1 MTRETPTLRRAA
13 RVLLLDEN
21 NRVLLVRLAYR
32 GKRWWATPGGGLEDD
47 ETREDAAR
55 REVAEETGFEL
66 DKLGPWV
73 WMREDVFR
81 FEGRLYRQ
89 RERYFLASV
98 PAFEARPK
106 VINAEE
112 AKTFDGLRW
121 WTLEELETTD
131 ERFAPAD
138 FPALVRKLAEEGP
151 QSAPSWSASNNL
163 SVDDRR
169 DPAQILAVEFDA
181 LAPLGSRDEDQL
193 ATRRVGRTTIPVPKH
208 ALHRE
213 AGIR

>member
-32 GKRWWATPGGGLEDD
+32 GKRWWAAPGGGLEDD
-47 ETREDAAR
+47 ET
-55 REVAEETGFEL
+55 
-66 DKLGPWV
+66 
-73 WMREDVFR
+73 REDVFR